1 MRAKQR
7 YKCKD
12 CGLNFV
18 DGDQRR
24 GKNIAKQRI
33 AIHLYLE
40 GMGFRAIGRVVDV
53 SNVTVLNWIRKAG
66 EQIKAYHDAQ
76 EAPKQVEII
85 ELDELWHFVGK
96 KKRKL
101 WIWVALDRAGGRIL
115 DFVTGSRQASTGK
128 RLWEKIKNIAC
139 NQYSTDHFVA
149 YRSIIS
155 GNHVASKKETHI
167 IESSNANVR
176 HYLARFR
183 RKTKCYSKS
192 EELVVLSL
200 YLLIYKQMALSI
212 Y

>member
-1 MRAKQR
+1 MKCKKCSSESIIKNGKVRAKQR

-96 KKRKL
+96 KKENYGYGLHWTEQGGVYLTLLRGVVKPVQGRDYGRKL
-101 WIWVALDRAGGRIL
+101 RI
-115 DFVTGSRQASTGK
+115 
-128 RLWEKIKNIAC
+128 
-139 NQYSTDHFVA
+139 
-149 YRSIIS
+149 
-155 GNHVASKKETHI
+155 
-167 IESSNANVR
+167 
-176 HYLARFR
+176 
-183 RKTKCYSKS
+183 
-192 EELVVLSL
+192 
-200 YLLIYKQMALSI
+200 
-212 Y
+212 